1 MINLYTIETCPK
13 CKILKAKLNSKNIPY
28 TEITDNLV
36 HKEKGFE
43 WFPILEVDGK
53 LYEFSEANAYIN
65 SLSEE

>member
-53 LYEFSEANAYIN
+53 LYEISEANAYIN
-65 SLSEE
+65 SL